1 MLSKAS
7 FAFVLLLTVISCEDK
22 VYEPQLVYGWNK
34 TVIDGEECEACMPAG
49 IKLDQNG
56 TIFVSFPRWKDNV
69 IATLTKFDTNS
80 NTFSSWPSQ
89 EENKIGD
96 ADKLQSVLGFEIYK
110 DIIYVLDQGKINN
123 QSAKKGSLKVVT
135 YNTNTGERNHTYD
148 LSDYV
153 DASESFLNDIVIDP
167 IKQYAYISNSGNP
180 IDPTHQHNPS
190 ILRLNLNQTEGKVDV
205 KVLLGN
211 HHYSIMP
218 DMTYWLRINGTHVNT
233 NSPMLTGVDGIAL
246 SCDYNVLYYTPLT
259 SKTLYSIQLD
269 VNVSEIKVSEAYKNI
284 SSDGILA
291 SQNGILYMTSLEDG
305 RIYFKDQMDN
315 DLENFDY
322 KKFQYVNGN
331 LSTMW
336 PDTLAFYN
344 KSLYYISNQLNN
356 FVSDPINIDF
366 DNPKTGRDNFRIYKV
381 SIDDNSYIYG
391 CINSGYTWTLWN
403 IIIWIIFAVLILIVL
418 SFVLMS
424 SHKQE
429 ETVDKH
435 MSIGLNRE

>member
-1 MLSKAS
+1 
-7 FAFVLLLTVISCEDK
+7 
-22 VYEPQLVYGWNK
+22 
-34 TVIDGEECEACMPAG
+34 
-49 IKLDQNG
+49 
-56 TIFVSFPRWKDNV
+56 
-69 IATLTKFDTNS
+69 
-80 NTFSSWPSQ
+80 
-89 EENKIGD
+89 
-96 ADKLQSVLGFEIYK
+96 
-110 DIIYVLDQGKINN
+110 
-123 QSAKKGSLKVVT
+123 
-135 YNTNTGERNHTYD
+135 
-148 LSDYV
+148 
-153 DASESFLNDIVIDP
+153 
-167 IKQYAYISNSGNP
+167 
-180 IDPTHQHNPS
+180 
-190 ILRLNLNQTEGKVDV
+190 
-205 KVLLGN
+205 
-211 HHYSIMP
+211 
-218 DMTYWLRINGTHVNT
+218 
-233 NSPMLTGVDGIAL
+233 
-246 SCDYNVLYYTPLT
+246 
-259 SKTLYSIQLD
+259 
-269 VNVSEIKVSEAYKNI
+269 
-284 SSDGILA
+284 
-291 SQNGILYMTSLEDG
+291 
-305 RIYFKDQMDN
+305 MDN

-366 DNPKTGRDNFRIYKV
+366 ANPKTGRDNFRIYKV